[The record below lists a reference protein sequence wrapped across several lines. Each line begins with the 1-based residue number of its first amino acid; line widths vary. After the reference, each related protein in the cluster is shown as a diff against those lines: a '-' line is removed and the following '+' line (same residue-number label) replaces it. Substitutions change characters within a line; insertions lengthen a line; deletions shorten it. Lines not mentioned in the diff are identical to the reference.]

1 MFYFI
6 VAILIAIYYFFAAPK
21 TVKNTMNMISTMG
34 IVAVLLVMSILG
46 FVKLIQSPPEVFV
59 GIAMIGVAYFS
70 LRDVIRLSPRPNKHR
85 KYIIGFRDFI
95 INHFKS

>member
-1 MFYFI
+1 MFYLF

-34 IVAVLLVMSILG
+34 IVAVLIVMSILG

-59 GIAMIGVAYFS
+59 ALAMVGLAYFS
-70 LRDVIRLSPRPNKHR
+70 LRDVVGLSTRPNKHH
-85 KYIIGFRDFI
+85 KLWVGFKNYIV
-95 INHFKS
+95 NHFKS